1 MRLQIPNTKT
11 ENIIIFD
18 IEYDGPSLVQL
29 AFLIL
34 TNKEP
39 NIFEVSK
46 SVNLYLRQNH
56 PVNHF
61 FTKYTN
67 ITNDFLSEEGIDL
80 SVARTLVNDCLL
92 NINANSCVVV
102 SHGIKNDLELL
113 ATHGINFIDL
123 PEHYC
128 TYNAAKRLLKRNN
141 NLKLQNIAEDSGYY
155 MFNAHNAYADVW
167 GTLHAFCYLKELES
181 ENT

>member
-1 MRLQIPNTKT
+1 MRLQIPNITT

-34 TNKEP
+34 YRREP
-39 NIFEVSK
+39 NIFEVLK
-46 SVNLYLRQNH
+46 SVNIYLRQNH
-56 PVNHF
+56 PVNYF

-67 ITNDFLSEEGIDL
+67 ITNAFLSDEGIDL
-80 SVARTLVNDCLL
+80 SVARSLVNDCLL
-92 NINANSCVVV
+92 NINTNSCTVV
-102 SHGIKNDLELL
+102 SHGVKNDLELL
-113 ATHGINFIDL
+113 AAHGIDFISL

-128 TYNAAKRLLKRNN
+128 TYTAAKRLLNRKKD
-141 NLKLQNIAEDSGYY
+141 LKLQNIAEDSGYY
-155 MFNAHNAYADVW
+155 MFNAHNAYSDVW